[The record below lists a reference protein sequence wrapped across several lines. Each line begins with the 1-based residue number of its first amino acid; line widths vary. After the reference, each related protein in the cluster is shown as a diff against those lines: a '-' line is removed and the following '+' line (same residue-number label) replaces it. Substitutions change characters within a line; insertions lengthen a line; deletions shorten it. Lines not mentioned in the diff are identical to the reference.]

1 MGLLDKL
8 LGRGGTTAATEPAAK
23 TAPTDS
29 VAGLAGVEERDE
41 DTSPHHHAEED
52 AGS

>member
-8 LGRGGTTAATEPAAK
+8 LGRGGTKAAAEPTAT
-23 TAPTDS
+23 TPTDS
-29 VAGLAGVEERDE
+29 GAGPAGVEEREE

>member
-8 LGRGGTTAATEPAAK
+8 LGRGSKPAAAEPTV

-29 VAGLAGVEERDE
+29 GVGPAGVEEREE

-52 AGS
+52 AGA

>member
-8 LGRGGTTAATEPAAK
+8 LGRGSTTAAAQQAE
-23 TAPTDS
+23 TAPTD
-29 VAGLAGVEERDE
+29 ADTGPAGVEERE
-41 DTSPHHHAEED
+41 EETSPHHHAEES